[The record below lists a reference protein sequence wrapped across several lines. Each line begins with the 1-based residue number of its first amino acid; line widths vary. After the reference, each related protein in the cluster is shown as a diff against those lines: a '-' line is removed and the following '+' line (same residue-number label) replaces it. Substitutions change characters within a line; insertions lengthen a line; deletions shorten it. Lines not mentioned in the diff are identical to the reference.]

1 MLSGHRSSEGFFL
14 DVPLMGFTRGLV
26 DENIYVKCPLCT
38 KHFSP
43 LINESVS
50 TELPDSNT
58 CPKELI
64 SESNMQVSIFTG
76 DNVVKLR

>member
-1 MLSGHRSSEGFFL
+1 MLSGHRSSGSFFL
-14 DVPLMGFTRGLV
+14 DVPVMGFTQGLV
-26 DENIYVKCPLCT
+26 DENIYVKFPLCT

-64 SESNMQVSIFTG
+64 IESNMQVTTFTG
-76 DNVVKLR
+76 DNVVKLT